1 MDVASI
7 AKFVH
12 RSKAGVR
19 RFIKTIDR
27 HLREDPELSYEIKS
41 FSNYLAEEV
50 MKHTGQNPDEVIL
63 KNARETI
70 KHNQPQVAK
79 LEEKKRAAI
88 DAVDGILNSDDVEN
102 FKEWLFRLSVQQND
116 LVEHRDKPIRFEPVS
131 GSAGFI
137 NFLWWFFSDLESAG
151 LDMDAMREI
160 RSVLPK

>member
-1 MDVASI
+1 
-7 AKFVH
+7 
-12 RSKAGVR
+12 
-19 RFIKTIDR
+19 
-27 HLREDPELSYEIKS
+27 
-41 FSNYLAEEV
+41 